1 MEPIEYHTDDRI
13 AYLTLNRPGK
23 RNALNNPMV
32 GGLQAA
38 FERAAVDAQVKVI
51 VLKANGA
58 VFCAGADLEYLQQ
71 LQNNSYEENLT
82 DSRQLATL
90 FETIHTLPK
99 VVIAQVQGHA
109 LAGGCGLA
117 TVCDFSFAVPEARFG
132 YTEVKIGFVPAI
144 VSYFLCRKI
153 GEGRARE
160 LLLTGNQFM
169 AAQAQQYGLVN
180 FIAAADGIERQVQDF
195 AQMLC
200 RQNSAQAMAQTKK
213 IVSGITSKPLAE
225 AMDYAAEC
233 NAQARATADCKQGIA
248 AFLDKK
254 ELNW

>member
-1 MEPIEYHTDDRI
+1 MEWIEYTATDRV
-13 AYLTLNRPGK
+13 AYLTLNRPDK
-23 RNALNNPMV
+23 RNALNGKLV

-38 FERAAVDAQVKVI
+38 FERAAADKHVKVI

-90 FETIHTLPK
+90 FETIHALPK
-99 VVIAQVQGHA
+99 VVVAQVQGHA
-109 LAGGCGLA
+109 IAGGCGLA

-160 LLLTGNQFM
+160 LLLAGNLIS

-180 FIAAADGIERQVQDF
+180 FIATADGIEGQVQDF

-213 IVSGITSKPLAE
+213 IVSQITAKPLAE
-225 AMDYAAEC
+225 AMDYAAQA

-254 ELNW
+254 ELHW